1 MTMDFSVLNAQ
12 ASNSLAIARDNV
24 APNNS
29 ADEAQAKRV
38 ALEFESVLLQ
48 QLTASLNPK
57 EDEEGA
63 DESNLFGGGSSGS
76 GVYRQM
82 FSEQIASTMAQSG
95 GIGLSDI
102 ILQQL
107 RSKSADVHA
116 NSTPNTSLPTNTAH
130 AISAAR
136 QIRERAGATQPTT
149 NSVMHNATAVNNA
162 NLYPEA
168 TIISEAS
175 SEATAPQPVS
185 APAIANFT
193 SNSSSI
199 PPASSS
205 IDVTRALRPRRVFD
219 NVPSASDTRMTLNPA
234 ASIRSRHVPLQMPL
248 QNGRISSNFGVRHDP
263 INGHERHHDGVDIA
277 APRGTPIASAGA
289 GTVIFAGWQRGYG
302 NTVIVEHG
310 DGRRTRYAH
319 AEKLF
324 VYPGEAVEA
333 GQTIAAVGSTGHST
347 GPHLHFEV
355 IEGERP
361 VDPLRALANDLTLAR
376 R

>member
-1 MTMDFSVLNAQ
+1 MTTDFSILNASP
-12 ASNSLAIARDNV
+12 SNSLAPLRDNI
-24 APNNS
+24 AANNS
-29 ADEAQAKRV
+29 TDEAQAKRV

-57 EDEEGA
+57 EDEESN
-63 DESNLFGGGSSGS
+63 DESNLFGGSSGS

-107 RSKSADVHA
+107 HSKSADVHA
-116 NSTPNTSLPTNTAH
+116 KATPNTSLPTNTARALH
-130 AISAAR
+130 AAR
-136 QIRERAGATQPTT
+136 QIRESSSAAQPAAK
-149 NSVMHNATAVNNA
+149 NLAPNATAVKDA
-162 NLYPEA
+162 NFYPEA
-168 TIISEAS
+168 VIISEAA
-175 SEATAPQPVS
+175 SEASAPQPLP
-185 APAIANFT
+185 APSTTSFT
-193 SNSSSI
+193 SNSSLGSL
-199 PPASSS
+199 PSSS
-205 IDVTRALRPRRVFD
+205 VDPIRAVRPRRVFD
-219 NVPSASDTRMTLNPA
+219 NAPSANDARMTLDHAFPA
-234 ASIRSRHVPLQMPL
+234 RSAHVPLQMPL

-263 INGHERHHDGVDIA
+263 INGHERHHEGVDIA
-277 APRGTPIASAGA
+277 APRGTPIASAGD

-324 VYPGEAVEA
+324 VHPGEIVGA